1 MHTAAN
7 FFFRRLKYLENI
19 KLNIAK
25 EDNNKDQI
33 FIKFKAYKLCLVKAI
48 KKKENEAFINLE
60 LEKRSNIL
68 KGIKKRI
75 RKL

>member
-25 EDNNKDQI
+25 EDNNKDWI
-33 FIKFKAYKLCLVKAI
+33 FAKLEVYKLCLIKAI
-48 KKKENEAFINLE
+48 KEKENKASTNLK
-60 LEKRSNIL
+60 LKKRDNIL
-68 KGIKKRI
+68 KGMKKQI
-75 RKL
+75 RKF

>member
-25 EDNNKDQI
+25 EDNNKD
-33 FIKFKAYKLCLVKAI
+33 
-48 KKKENEAFINLE
+48 
-60 LEKRSNIL
+60 
-68 KGIKKRI
+68 
-75 RKL
+75 